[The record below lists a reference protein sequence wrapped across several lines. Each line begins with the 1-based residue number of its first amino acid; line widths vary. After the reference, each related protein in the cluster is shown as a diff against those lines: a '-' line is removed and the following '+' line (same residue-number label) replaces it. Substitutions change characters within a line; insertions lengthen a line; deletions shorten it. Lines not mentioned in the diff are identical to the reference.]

1 MTTLTAIFADPA
13 TFWWIWPLL
22 LLVACFLMGIVA
34 VPAGIGGGVLYVP
47 LVSAFF
53 PFHLDFVRGAGL
65 LVALASALAAG
76 PSLLRSGMAHLRLS
90 LPLALVAS
98 ISSILGALASLALAT
113 STVQT
118 ALGVTILGVTGLMLL
133 GNPDRPAAPRDAD
146 AIAVAL
152 SLNGAYHDRATNTVL
167 YWQARRTVSGL
178 VLFAGIGFLA
188 GFFGMGAGWANVP
201 VLNLLMGVP
210 LKVAAGTSGFI
221 LSLVDSTAAWIY
233 LNRGAVL
240 AIIAVPSIVGMML
253 GARIGARLL
262 RVMKPSSV
270 RRLVLIMLFFAGI
283 RSLLK
288 GLDIWT

>member
-1 MTTLTAIFADPA
+1 MTTLTAVFSDAA
-13 TFWWIWPLL
+13 TAWWIWPLL
-22 LLVACFLMGIVA
+22 LLLACFLMGIVA
-34 VPAGIGGGVLYVP
+34 IPAGIGGGVLYVP

-76 PSLLRSGMAHLRLS
+76 PSLLRGGMAHLRLS

-98 ISSILGALASLALAT
+98 TSSILGALASLALAT

-118 ALGVTILGVTGLMLL
+118 ALGVVILGVAGLMLL
-133 GNPDRPAAPRDAD
+133 GNPDRPAVPQDAD
-146 AIAVAL
+146 ALASAL
-152 SLNGAYHDRATNTVL
+152 SLNGIYHDRSTGTLLPWRAT
-167 YWQARRTVSGL
+167 RTISGL

-201 VLNLLMGVP
+201 VLNLLMGIP
-210 LKVAAGTSGFI
+210 LKVAAGTSSFI

-262 RVMKPSSV
+262 GVMKPSSV
-270 RRLVLIMLFFAGI
+270 RRLVLVMLFFSGI

-288 GLDIWT
+288 GLGA